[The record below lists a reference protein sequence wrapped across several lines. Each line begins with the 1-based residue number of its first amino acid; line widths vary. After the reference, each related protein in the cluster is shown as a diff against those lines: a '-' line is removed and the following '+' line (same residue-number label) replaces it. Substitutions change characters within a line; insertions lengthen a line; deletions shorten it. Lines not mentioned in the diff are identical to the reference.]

1 MQVNTSDTPVYM
13 PDTYVAM
20 TERCNNNIES
30 LYNISNKISHFVASH
45 RLHSSTG
52 LTYTEPQTSLNVHH
66 LAIAIAKILGLE
78 SWNWE
83 THNQQ
88 IL

>member
-1 MQVNTSDTPVYM
+1 MQVNTSDIPVYM

-30 LYNISNKISHFVASH
+30 LYNISNKISHSVASH

-52 LTYTEPQTSLNVHH
+52 LTYIEPQTSLNVHH

-78 SWNWE
+78 SWN
-83 THNQQ
+83 
-88 IL
+88 